1 MLPERSSDVDRLVC
15 LADCGAEQLLLIM
28 LRAFVRLMLMTLGAF
43 AAIGKEQGSTGQG
56 TEHLM
61 LLLGALPANIKHSLR
76 YWAINRTAD
85 VDDAQ
90 HVQRTADAVNAR
102 CFGSFATQGKNGN
115 G

>member
-15 LADCGAEQLLLIM
+15 LADCRAEQLLLIM
-28 LRAFVRLMLMTLGAF
+28 LRAFARLMLMTLGAF

-85 VDDAQ
+85 VDDAP
-90 HVQRTADAVNAR
+90 HVQRTADAVTAR
-102 CFGSFATQGKNGN
+102 CFGSFATQGKKGN